1 MKQVQTTKIFK
12 RNLLSDKA
20 IVINRG
26 SARSTKSYS
35 IMQLLIYKMTNEPCK
50 ILILRKTTPSLVNT
64 VYTDFINLLKEYD
77 LYRYCDHNKTYK
89 TIRYLPNNAYILFT
103 GLDDPERIK
112 SSEFNYIFIEEANEF
127 CYEDYMILKTRLSAA
142 TKTKNHLYMA
152 FNPTD
157 AFSYIK
163 TKILDVEKDVEE
175 IVSSYK
181 DNPFLSKEYIQL
193 LEATKDQDTNY
204 WRIYGL
210 GEWGS
215 LENVIYNNWQEVK
228 EYPIPQQTIYGLDFG
243 YTVETALV
251 EIGLLEEGIF
261 LNEVL
266 YHKSLTNAD
275 LIEYLKKN
283 TPPNVVIYADCAEPA
298 RIEEM
303 KRHDINVFAS
313 DKSVKD
319 GIDYIK
325 RQKIYITSNSSNI
338 LKEIR
343 AYSYRK
349 KDGHTIDEPIK
360 INDHAMDA
368 IRYGIY
374 THLGRKPKY
383 QIVS

>member
-1 MKQVQTTKIFK
+1 MRQIKTTNIFK
-12 RNLLSDKA
+12 RNLLTDKT

-64 VYTDFINLLKEYD
+64 VYTDFINLLKDYD
-77 LYRYCDHNKTYK
+77 YYRYCDHNKTYK
-89 TIRYLPNNAYILFT
+89 TIRYLPNGAYILFT

-142 TKTKNHLYMA
+142 TKTKNHMYMA

-175 IVSSYK
+175 IVSTYN

-193 LEATKDQDTNY
+193 LEATKDQDANY

-215 LENVIYNNWQEVK
+215 LEHVVYNNWQEVK

-243 YTVETALV
+243 FNNETALV
-251 EIGLLEEGIF
+251 EVGLLNEGIYIK
-261 LNEVL
+261 ERL
-266 YHKSLTNAD
+266 YNKSLTNSD
-275 LIEYLKKN
+275 LIGFIRNN
-283 TPPNVVIYADCAEPA
+283 TPNNVIIYADCAEPA

-303 KRHDINVFAS
+303 KRNDINVFPA

-319 GIDYIK
+319 GIDYVK
-325 RQKIYITSNSSNI
+325 RQKLFITSDSSNI

-343 AYSYRK
+343 
-349 KDGHTIDEPIK
+349 GLFI
-360 INDHAMDA
+360 
-368 IRYGIY
+368 
-374 THLGRKPKY
+374 
-383 QIVS
+383 